1 MAHYQLGRKEKATG
15 DLARLRERMNDPRFS
30 IAKSQAY
37 VAESRGFL
45 EEAEA
50 LIEGRPEHTKMP

>member
-1 MAHYQLGRKEKATG
+1 MAHYQLGHKEKATG
-15 DLARLRERMNDPRFS
+15 DLARLHERMKDPRW
-30 IAKSQAY
+30 AY